1 MFDKEG
7 YENYVRQRISLERK
21 IEELG
26 DFPWSKEAE
35 IQMQFIEE
43 RLLAKIKQAHYHS
56 TQEMSAL
63 RMVIMEIHKDDK
75 LQ

>member
-7 YENYVRQRISLERK
+7 YENYVRQQISLERK
-21 IEELG
+21 LEELG

-35 IQMQFIEE
+35 IQMQFIKD

-56 TQEMSAL
+56 TQEINAL
-63 RMVIMEIHKDDK
+63 KTVLIEIFKEDSK
-75 LQ
+75 Q